1 MPILFLGTQLP
12 ESVSAEK
19 VLDVRQ
25 KWAWLDDSS
34 QPSGPPF
41 DVDIE
46 VYEVS
51 HDGEL
56 SYYVQAIRDG
66 RLLADAGFSGTDARA
81 TAIAQACSGWADFRC

>member
-1 MPILFLGTQLP
+1 
-12 ESVSAEK
+12 
-19 VLDVRQ
+19 
-25 KWAWLDDSS
+25 
-34 QPSGPPF
+34 
-41 DVDIE
+41 VDIE